1 MWYRFAQILSDEEPK
16 PGWQQEMEFKSGLS
30 REKSLKNKMDSLLEK
45 LPEEKRAEY
54 QKEFDSFTYK
64 NLNNYQDRVE
74 YIDSLINNIN
84 RDITKQNTNSLN
96 YIKSIVNKRITGK
109 YINNEFDDADKIFK
123 EYLDAK
129 TNLNIF
135 SNLKSSSDVMEIANF
150 FLQNSTDPKLSII
163 KNILNKVQIDKWNK
177 FGEISDLLLNFYLKT
192 KLEQLRDLISRRDPL
207 TSKDKLAIDFI
218 NSKII
223 LHSMKIGININSLA
237 NKNIF
242 GQLLGSIASTGTE
255 GIEGLQNLLKT
266 DAQIQSL
273 LGSGN

>member
-96 YIKSIVNKRITGK
+96 YIKSIVNNRITGK

-123 EYLDAK
+123 EYLNAQANTNFISDINNKSNMFEIAK
-129 TNLNIF
+129 FFLDNATDPKYAPVKNI
-135 SNLKSSSDVMEIANF
+135 LKKFPTRWMEIA
-150 FLQNSTDPKLSII
+150 
-163 KNILNKVQIDKWNK
+163 
-177 FGEISDLLLNFYLKT
+177 EIGDLFLNFYLYT
-192 KLEQLRDLISRRDPL
+192 KLTELKSVLEQRSPQ
-207 TSKDKLAIDFI
+207 TSDDKLAIMFI
-218 NSKII
+218 DSKSASHA
-223 LHSMKIGININSLA
+223 LKIGTSLFKIV
-237 NKNIF
+237 NKNPF
-242 GQLLGSIASTGTE
+242 GDLLGSISSSAIDALDSF
-255 GIEGLQNLLKT
+255 QNVTNVNKEIT
-266 DAQIQSL
+266 KRIQ
-273 LGSGN
+273 